1 MLRADKDTDIKLIS
15 EKLAKA
21 KGAFV
26 VDFKGMKVEQV
37 TTLRK
42 KLHAAESEMKVV
54 RNTLAKRAFKD
65 HPAIGKAFESTMTGT
80 NAIVF
85 AFNEVVG
92 VAKALADFGK
102 DVEALKIKTGMMDG
116 EALDT
121 NKIKFLAT
129 LPGKDQL
136 RAQFLCLLKE
146 PSARLVRL
154 MNVYAEKNGAA
165 PAAASED
172 APPAAPQEAPPQA

>member
-1 MLRADKDTDIKLIS
+1 MLRADKDVDIKLIS

-37 TTLRK
+37 TSLRK
-42 KLHAAESEMKVV
+42 KLHVVESEMKVV

-65 HPAIGKAFESTMTGT
+65 HPKIQSAFASTMSGT

-92 VAKALADFGK
+92 VAKTLADFSK
-102 DVEALKIKTGMMDG
+102 DIEALKIKTGFMDG
-116 EALDT
+116 EALDQ

-136 RAQFLCLLKE
+136 RAQLLCLLKE
-146 PSARLVRL
+146 PSTRLARVLN
-154 MNVYAEKNGAA
+154 MYATKNDA
-165 PAAASED
+165 PAAEAAS
-172 APPAAPQEAPPQA
+172 APQM

>member
-37 TTLRK
+37 TSLRK

-65 HPAIGKAFESTMTGT
+65 HPIIGNAFDSTMKGT

-92 VAKALADFGK
+92 VAKTLADFGK
-102 DVEALKIKTGMMDG
+102 DVEALKIKTGVMDG
-116 EALDT
+116 EALDA

-154 MNVYAEKNGAA
+154 MNVYATKDAA
-165 PAAASED
+165 PAVEA
-172 APPAAPQEAPPQA
+172 AAPQA

>member
-1 MLRADKDTDIKLIS
+1 MLRADKDADIKAIA
-15 EKLAKA
+15 EKIAQA

-37 TTLRK
+37 TSLRK

-54 RNTLAKRAFKD
+54 RNTLAKRAFKGNAVHEKALAD
-65 HPAIGKAFESTMTGT
+65 HLTGT

-92 VAKALADFGK
+92 VAKALSEFGK
-102 DVEALKIKTGMMDG
+102 DVEALKIKSGMMDG

-121 NKIKFLAT
+121 KKIKFLAT

-136 RAQFLCLLKE
+136 RAQLLMLMKE
-146 PSARLVRL
+146 PSARLARVL
-154 MNVYAEKNGAA
+154 NEYATKNGAPKA
-165 PAAASED
+165 EEA
-172 APPAAPQEAPPQA
+172 AAPQA

>member
-1 MLRADKDTDIKLIS
+1 MLRSEKDTDIKLIS
-15 EKLAKA
+15 EKFAKA

-54 RNTLAKRAFKD
+54 RNTLALRAFKD
-65 HPAIGKAFESTMTGT
+65 YPVAEKAFANTMTGT

-85 AFNEVVG
+85 AFGEVVG
-92 VAKALADFGK
+92 VAKTLAEFGK
-102 DVEALKIKTGMMDG
+102 DVEALKIKSGMMDG
-116 EALDT
+116 EALDDT
-121 NKIKFLAT
+121 KIKFLAT

-136 RAQFLCLLKE
+136 RAQLLMLFKE
-146 PSARLVRL
+146 PGARLARV
-154 MNVYAEKNGAA
+154 MNEYAKKNGAGDAATEAA
-165 PAAASED
+165 PA
-172 APPAAPQEAPPQA
+172 PQA